1 MEYDE
6 FIWTIVPKNQIATD
20 LLTDALGEVGFE
32 SFIDDETDMA
42 TRQIIHA
49 FIQRNLVD
57 VTAINQVVSDFLLP
71 DTQLSYVRKQ
81 AEQKDWNA
89 EWEKNFFTPLVIGNQ
104 CVVHSTFHK
113 DVPASE
119 HDIVINPQMA
129 FGTGHHATTSMMLQH
144 ILELD
149 LQGKQ
154 FIDMGCGTSILGILA
169 MKCGAAHGVAIDIDT
184 WCVDNS
190 QENIALNE
198 ITDIDVK
205 LGDASILSKE
215 SPVDLFM
222 ANINR
227 NILVN
232 EMAKFVQVIRPG
244 GHLLMSGF
252 YEEDQKIIQDEAN
265 RLGFRLESKK
275 VQDNWCALHFILA

>member
-1 MEYDE
+1 MEYNE
-6 FIWTIVPKNQIATD
+6 FIWTIVPPSEIASD
-20 LLTDALGEVGFE
+20 LLNDALGEVGFE
-32 SFIDDETDMA
+32 SFIDDEDNTD
-42 TRQIIHA
+42 TRQVIHA
-49 FIQRNLVD
+49 FIQRDLVD
-57 VTAINQVVSDFLLP
+57 IVAIDKVVADFMLP
-71 DTQLSYVRKQ
+71 DFKLSYVHKQ

-113 DVPASE
+113 DVPQSE

-129 FGTGHHATTSMMLQH
+129 FGTGHHATTSMMLRH

-149 LQGKQ
+149 LKGKQ
-154 FIDMGCGTSILGILA
+154 FLDMGCGTSILGILA
-169 MKCGAAHGVAIDIDT
+169 MKCGAVSGVAIDIDT

-190 QENIALNE
+190 KENLALNA
-198 ITDIDVK
+198 ITEIDVK

-215 SPVDLFM
+215 TPVDLFM

-232 EMAKFVQVIRPG
+232 DMAKFVKVIRPG

-252 YEEDQKIIQDEAN
+252 YEEDQTIIQDEAN
-265 RLGFRLESKK
+265 RLGLKLEAKK
-275 VQDNWCALHFILA
+275 VEDNWCALHFILA